1 MFRPLKITFH
11 LDGTGIYY
19 DPSEPIMLDSL
30 LAAALCRWHV
40 HGEPPA
46 RDESP
51 FDIPL
56 PIKKWY
62 IAGSWG
68 WHASALF
75 PDDTRL
81 DSMQYFRKRFRQ
93 SRVELT
99 EGSPNLTNGPYRE
112 WNMPLPLLLV
122 LRMTC
127 YAFGDRKQIKRTL
140 NRDIKY
146 LGKKRAHGRGAV
158 VSVEVEEIAED
169 YSLIK
174 DGCAMRW
181 IPFESGGRLVRPRP
195 PYWNLIGRVKCCEI
209 GDAISM

>member
-1 MFRPLKITFH
+1 MFRPLEITFH

-30 LAAALCRWHV
+30 LSAALCRWHV

-46 RDESP
+46 RDEPP

-62 IAGSWG
+62 IADSWG
-68 WHASALF
+68 WRASALF
-75 PDDTRL
+75 PDDASI

-122 LRMTC
+122 LRMTA
-127 YAFGDRKQIKRTL
+127 YVFGDRKQIKRTL

-146 LGKKRAHGRGAV
+146 LGKKRAHGHGAV

-169 YSLIK
+169 YSLVK
-174 DGCAMRW
+174 DGCATRW

-195 PYWNLIGRVKCCEI
+195 PYWNLIDRVKCCEI
-209 GDAISM
+209 GDAISI